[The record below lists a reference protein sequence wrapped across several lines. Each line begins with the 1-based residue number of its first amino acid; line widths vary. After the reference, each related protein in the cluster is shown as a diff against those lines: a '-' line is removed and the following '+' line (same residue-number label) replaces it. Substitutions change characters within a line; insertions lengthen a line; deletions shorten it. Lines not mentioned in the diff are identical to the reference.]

1 MAKKSFINRAIM
13 KAIRQHK
20 NFFLGDQQAV
30 YVCRRWVL
38 KLMNIKRYKGL
49 LSAVVV

>member
-20 NFFLGDQQAV
+20 NFFLGDQQG
-30 YVCRRWVL
+30 VCVCAGDG
-38 KLMNIKRYKGL
+38 YKINEY
-49 LSAVVV
+49 